1 MVDAGATT
9 LLQFCFSNRMSFC
22 QDPTFSE
29 LAIAL
34 GRVVQRPIS
43 ANPGLKV
50 NLLFCF
56 HTFWGTVNFQTSQNK
71 TFINSY

>member
-1 MVDAGATT
+1 MAV
-9 LLQFCFSNRMSFC
+9 
-22 QDPTFSE
+22 
-29 LAIAL
+29 I
-34 GRVVQRPIS
+34 VQRPIS

-56 HTFWGTVNFQTSQNK
+56 HTFYGTVYFEASKNK